1 MLALFWSPHWFTIT
15 HGMAQPGDFAYQVKQ
30 STEIV
35 RLVGE
40 HVRLKRSGGARYM
53 GLCPFHQE
61 KTPSF
66 SVHGGLQFYHCFGCG
81 ASGDVFKFVMETERL
96 TFPEAVRRLAERAGI
111 PLPRARGPE
120 ADAEARLRA
129 ALLEMHETAAAFFQQ
144 RLHSAEG
151 AAVRQ
156 YLERRGV
163 SPGMA
168 AEFRLGYAPA
178 SGSALLRQLGP
189 SYGTEVLE
197 ASGLVLKRDSGG
209 HFDRFRGRLM
219 FPIGN
224 EAGKVI
230 AFGGR
235 ALRKEDQPKYLN
247 SPETLIYRK
256 SRVLFNFHRARE
268 GMRRQEL
275 VVLVEGYMDALA
287 VFSAGVSN
295 VVASCGTSLTLLQV
309 KALAPLVKTVVVNYD
324 PDAAG
329 AAATERSLST
339 LLEEG
344 LKVGVLALPTGQD
357 PDQFIR
363 SQGSE
368 AYRAQLEAAPSFF
381 AFLVER
387 ARALFDLGS
396 ASGRAA
402 AARHILQYINKLPDS
417 MERAELAKDL
427 ADRLGLDR
435 QVVGRELSAAAAD
448 RRPWSGA
455 AAPNASQYE
464 KELLR
469 VILENPAARSSL
481 LQVLSEA
488 DLWADWVTRPIFA
501 ALSALDLPSGEALDV
516 TALFDRLE
524 PPDRARLA
532 GIVHQEAV
540 ELIAPDKAQ
549 QYVEELRRLGQLR
562 RVRERKRRQLATA
575 GSPRSA
581 EEARGQAQIALE
593 INQIDAE
600 LNAPHHLLRQS

>member
-1 MLALFWSPHWFTIT
+1 
-15 HGMAQPGDFAYQVKQ
+15 MAQPGDFAFQVKQ
-30 STEIV
+30 STDIV

-40 HVRLKRSGGARYM
+40 HVRLKRSGAGRSM

-81 ASGDVFKFVMETERL
+81 ASGDVFKFVMEVERL
-96 TFPEAVRRLAERAGI
+96 TFPEAVRQLAERAGI

-120 ADAEARLRA
+120 ADAEARLRT
-129 ALLEMHETAAAFFQQ
+129 ALLEIHEKAAALFQ
-144 RLHSAEG
+144 RLLHSAEG
-151 AAVRQ
+151 TAARQ

-163 SPGMA
+163 SAEMA
-168 AEFRLGYAPA
+168 AEFRLGYASA
-178 SGSALLRQLGP
+178 SGSALLRDLGP
-189 SYGTEVLE
+189 SYRAEVLE

-209 HFDRFRGRLM
+209 HFDRFRGRLI
-219 FPIGN
+219 FPIAN

-235 ALRKEDQPKYLN
+235 ALREEDHPKYMN
-247 SPETLIYRK
+247 SPETAVYRK
-256 SRVLFNFHRARE
+256 SRVLFNLHRARE
-268 GMRRQEL
+268 AMRRQRL

-287 VFSAGVSN
+287 VFSAGVGN
-295 VVASCGTSLTLLQV
+295 VVASCGTSLTPLQV
-309 KALAPLVKTVVVNYD
+309 KTLAPLVKTVVVNYD

-339 LLEEG
+339 LLEES
-344 LKVGVLALPTGQD
+344 LEVHVLALPTGQD

-363 SQGSE
+363 SRGPE
-368 AYRAQLEAAPSFF
+368 AYRTKLEGAARFF
-381 AFLVER
+381 AFLVDR
-387 ARALFDLGS
+387 ARTQFDLGS

-402 AARHILQYINKLPDS
+402 AARHLLQYINKLPDS

-435 QVVGRELSAAAAD
+435 QLVGRELSAAAAD
-448 RRPWSGA
+448 RRPWSGP
-455 AAPNASQYE
+455 AAPNVSQYE

-469 VILENPAARSSL
+469 VILENPTARSSL
-481 LQVLSEA
+481 LPALSEA

-501 ALSALDLPSGEALDV
+501 ALSALEVPSGEPLDV
-516 TALFDRLE
+516 TALLDRLE

-532 GIVHQEAV
+532 GIVHQESV
-540 ELIAPDKAQ
+540 ELITPEKAH

-562 RVRERKRRQLATA
+562 RAREEKRRELATA
-575 GSPRSA
+575 GAPSNA
-581 EEARGQAQIALE
+581 DEARAQAQIALE
-593 INQIDAE
+593 ISKIDAE
-600 LNAPHHLLRQS
+600 LNAPHHLLRQG